1 MSAVA
6 ARRGIQLKPETT
18 SAPLNL
24 EPTQPTQPT
33 PLNGKAKSGRPEVD
47 STSLP
52 SLPTDP
58 LGASFDPADA
68 PPDDESIEA
77 TEPPSLSECP
87 CWRVYVDWWKSGSAN
102 RRPGVYYHGLHETA
116 EERSRIDEWV
126 CGPLLIEATTY
137 DRRGESFGRLLRFRD
152 STNRWHEWN
161 MPMLM
166 LKGDCADLRGELL
179 YMGLEID
186 PKHRP
191 RLPHYL
197 THRAPKRRVLAALSL
212 GWHDGSFILPDEVIG
227 DGDIRFQSES
237 ASPPDFEQRGTLE
250 DWRRE
255 VSERASDNDILT
267 LAISAA
273 FAGPILDLAHVE
285 HAGVHFYGDSSAGKT
300 TAVQAAVSV
309 WGGRALLRTWRA
321 TANGLEAVAAES
333 NDSLLALD
341 EIGQAPGREIGS
353 IIYQLANGQGKARAN
368 VKGGARRRAS
378 WRTVVL
384 SSGERTI
391 ESYMQ
396 SEGARYHAGQDVRL
410 VNVPAGQRKHG
421 VFDDL
426 HGADDGRAFAD
437 ALKTATKKHHGTAGP
452 AFVRWLI
459 EQQDPDIGAAVEA
472 IVGRMEPQS
481 GQESRVAGQ
490 LALIA
495 TAGELATQAGITGW
509 SRGSASLSAI
519 TAFSV
524 WRSDRGQGSAEDQ
537 QILDAVRS
545 FIERHGDSRFSERNG
560 ESRHIVRDRSGYTEA
575 DPAGGMIYLF
585 LSSGLREAIAGH
597 DLSRALSALNQAG
610 WLKPSANGKHMVQKK
625 VEGRN
630 TSVYAIQLPDDDGGD
645 E

>member
-1 MSAVA
+1 MSTSAV
-6 ARRGIQLKPETT
+6 RRGIQLKPEST
-18 SAPLNL
+18 SAPLNNGS
-24 EPTQPTQPT
+24 TQSTGST
-33 PLNGKAKSGRPEVD
+33 PLNGKAKSGRPEGVD
-47 STSLP
+47 PSLP
-52 SLPTDP
+52 SLPDID
-58 LGASFDPADA
+58 LSAAIDPADA

-77 TEPPSLSECP
+77 TEPPKASDCP
-87 CWRVYVDWWKSGSAN
+87 CWRVYLDWWKSGKAA

-116 EERSRIDEWV
+116 EERTRTDEWV
-126 CGPLLIEATTY
+126 CGPLLIEATTF
-137 DRRGESFGRLLRFRD
+137 DRRNESFGRLLRFRD

-179 YMGLEID
+179 FMGLDID
-186 PKHRP
+186 PKHRA

-197 THRAPKRRVLAALSL
+197 THRAPKRSVIAALSL
-212 GWHDGSFILPDEVIG
+212 GWHDGSFVLPDGVIG
-227 DGDIRFQSES
+227 KGDIRFQSES
-237 ASPPDFEQRGTLE
+237 ASPPDFEQRGRLD

-255 VSERASDNDILT
+255 VSERAAGNDILT

-273 FAGPILDLAHVE
+273 FAGPLLDLAHIE
-285 HAGVHFYGDSSAGKT
+285 HAGLHIYGDSSAGKT

-321 TANGLEAVAAES
+321 TANGLEAAAAES

-391 ESYMQ
+391 EAYMQ

-410 VNVPAGQRKHG
+410 INLPVGQHQHG

-426 HGADDGRAFAD
+426 HGAEDGRAFAD
-437 ALKTATKKHHGTAGP
+437 ALKTATKQHHGLAGP

-459 EQQDPDIGAAVEA
+459 DQDDLGIGAAIDA
-472 IVGRMEPQS
+472 IVTRMEPGS
-481 GQESRVAGQ
+481 GQEGRVAHQ
-490 LALIA
+490 IALIA
-495 TAGELATQAGITGW
+495 AAGELASAAGITGW
-509 SRGSASLSAI
+509 SAGLATRSAI
-519 TAFSV
+519 DAFQL
-524 WRSDRGQGSAEDQ
+524 WRDQRGKGSTEDR

-545 FIERHGDSRFSERNG
+545 FIEKHGDSRFSERNG
-560 ESRHIVRDRSGYTEA
+560 DSRHLVRDRAGYTEA
-575 DPAGGMIYLF
+575 EMTGGQTYLF

-597 DLSRALSALNQAG
+597 DLSRALAALHKAG
-610 WLKPSANGKHMVQKK
+610 WLNPSATGRHLVQKK
-625 VEGRN
+625 IDGRN
-630 TSVYAIQLPDDDGGD
+630 TAVYAVQLPDDEG
-645 E
+645 EE